1 MKITTIA
8 KTSLAL
14 GLLTTGV
21 ITTTTQA
28 ANATTPSST
37 KVETPQQTAN
47 ATTPSS
53 TKVEA
58 PQQAANATT
67 PSSTKVEAPQQT
79 PNATTPSS
87 TKVETPQQTP
97 NATTPS
103 STKVEAPQQAANATT
118 PSSTKVEAPQQAANA
133 TTLSSTKVE
142 TPQQTPN
149 APTPPSTKVE
159 TPQQAANATTPS
171 STKVETPQQTP
182 NATTPSST
190 KVETPQSPTTKQ
202 VPTEIN
208 PKFKDL
214 RAYYTKPSLEFKN
227 EIGIILKKWTTIR
240 FMNVVPDYFIYKI
253 ALVGKDDKKY
263 GEGVHRNVDVFV
275 VLEENNYNLEKY
287 SVGGITK
294 SNSKKVDHKA
304 GVRITKEDNKG
315 TISHDVSEFK
325 ITKEQISLK
334 ELDFKLRK
342 QLVENHN
349 LYGNVGSGKIVIKM
363 KNGGKYT
370 FELHKKLQENRMA
383 DVIDGTNIDNIE
395 VNIK

>member
-21 ITTTTQA
+21 ITTTTQE

-37 KVETPQQTAN
+37 KVETPQS
-47 ATTPSS
+47 TPPS

-58 PQQAANATT
+58 PQ
-67 PSSTKVEAPQQT
+67 SK
-79 PNATTPSS
+79 PNATTP
-87 TKVETPQQTP
+87 P
-97 NATTPS
+97 
-103 STKVEAPQQAANATT
+103 
-118 PSSTKVEAPQQAANA
+118 
-133 TTLSSTKVE
+133 
-142 TPQQTPN
+142 
-149 APTPPSTKVE
+149 
-159 TPQQAANATTPS
+159 

-240 FMNVVPDYFIYKI
+240 FMNIVPDYFIYKI

-263 GEGVHRNVDVFV
+263 DEGVHRNVDVFV
-275 VLEENNYNLEKY
+275 VLEEKNKYGVERY

-342 QLVENHN
+342 QLIENHN
-349 LYGNVGSGKIVIKM
+349 LYGNVGSGKIVINM

>member
-1 MKITTIA
+1 MKMRTIA

-14 GLLTTGV
+14 ELLTTGA
-21 ITTTTQA
+21 ITVTTQSVKAEKIQSTKVDKVPTLKAERLAMINITAGANSATTQA
-28 ANATTPSST
+28 ANTRQERTPKLEKAPNTNEEKTSASKIEKISQPKQEEQKTLNISATPAPKQEQSQTTTESTTPKT
-37 KVETPQQTAN
+37 KVT
-47 ATTPSS
+47 
-53 TKVEA
+53 
-58 PQQAANATT
+58 
-67 PSSTKVEAPQQT
+67 
-79 PNATTPSS
+79 
-87 TKVETPQQTP
+87 
-97 NATTPS
+97 
-103 STKVEAPQQAANATT
+103 
-118 PSSTKVEAPQQAANA
+118 
-133 TTLSSTKVE
+133 
-142 TPQQTPN
+142 
-149 APTPPSTKVE
+149 TPPSTN
-159 TPQQAANATTPS
+159 TPQPMQ
-171 STKVETPQQTP
+171 STK
-182 NATTPSST
+182 SD
-190 KVETPQSPTTKQ
+190 TPQSPTTKQ

-342 QLVENHN
+342 QLIEKNN

>member
-37 KVETPQQTAN
+37 KVEAPQSTPPSTKIEAPQSKPNATTPPSTKVEAPQQTAN
-47 ATTPSS
+47 ATTPPS
-53 TKVEA
+53 TKV
-58 PQQAANATT
+58 T
-67 PSSTKVEAPQQT
+67 
-79 PNATTPSS
+79 
-87 TKVETPQQTP
+87 
-97 NATTPS
+97 
-103 STKVEAPQQAANATT
+103 
-118 PSSTKVEAPQQAANA
+118 
-133 TTLSSTKVE
+133 
-142 TPQQTPN
+142 
-149 APTPPSTKVE
+149 TPPSTN
-159 TPQQAANATTPS
+159 TPQPMQ
-171 STKVETPQQTP
+171 STK
-182 NATTPSST
+182 SD
-190 KVETPQSPTTKQ
+190 TPQSPTTKQ

-214 RAYYTKPSLEFKN
+214 RAYYTKPGLEFKN

-342 QLVENHN
+342 QLIEKNN

>member
-37 KVETPQQTAN
+37 KVEAPQSTPPSTKIEAPQSKPNATTPPSTKVEAPQQTAN
-47 ATTPSS
+47 ATTPPS
-53 TKVEA
+53 TKV
-58 PQQAANATT
+58 T
-67 PSSTKVEAPQQT
+67 
-79 PNATTPSS
+79 
-87 TKVETPQQTP
+87 
-97 NATTPS
+97 
-103 STKVEAPQQAANATT
+103 
-118 PSSTKVEAPQQAANA
+118 
-133 TTLSSTKVE
+133 
-142 TPQQTPN
+142 
-149 APTPPSTKVE
+149 TPPSTN
-159 TPQQAANATTPS
+159 TPQPMQ
-171 STKVETPQQTP
+171 STK
-182 NATTPSST
+182 SD
-190 KVETPQSPTTKQ
+190 TPQSPTTKQ

-294 SNSKKVDHKA
+294 SNSKKVYHKA

-342 QLVENHN
+342 QLIEKNN

>member
-37 KVETPQQTAN
+37 KVEAPQSTPPSTKIEAPQSKPNATTPPSTKVEAPQSKPNATTPPSTKVEAPQQTAN
-47 ATTPSS
+47 ATTPPS
-53 TKVEA
+53 TKV
-58 PQQAANATT
+58 T
-67 PSSTKVEAPQQT
+67 
-79 PNATTPSS
+79 
-87 TKVETPQQTP
+87 
-97 NATTPS
+97 
-103 STKVEAPQQAANATT
+103 
-118 PSSTKVEAPQQAANA
+118 
-133 TTLSSTKVE
+133 
-142 TPQQTPN
+142 
-149 APTPPSTKVE
+149 TPPSTN
-159 TPQQAANATTPS
+159 TPQPMQ
-171 STKVETPQQTP
+171 STK
-182 NATTPSST
+182 SD
-190 KVETPQSPTTKQ
+190 TPQSPTTKQ

-227 EIGIILKKWTTIR
+227 EIGIIFKKWTTIR

-342 QLVENHN
+342 QLIEKNN

>member
-14 GLLTTGV
+14 GILTTGV

-28 ANATTPSST
+28 A
-37 KVETPQQTAN
+37 
-47 ATTPSS
+47 
-53 TKVEA
+53 
-58 PQQAANATT
+58 
-67 PSSTKVEAPQQT
+67 
-79 PNATTPSS
+79 
-87 TKVETPQQTP
+87 

-133 TTLSSTKVE
+133 TTPSSTKVE

-149 APTPPSTKVE
+149 APT
-159 TPQQAANATTPS
+159 TP
-171 STKVETPQQTP
+171 
-182 NATTPSST
+182 ST

-294 SNSKKVDHKA
+294 SNSKKVNHKA

-342 QLVENHN
+342 QLIEKNN

-370 FELHKKLQENRMA
+370 FELHKKLQEYRMA

>member
-28 ANATTPSST
+28 AKAS
-37 KVETPQQTAN
+37 
-47 ATTPSS
+47 TPSS

-58 PQQAANATT
+58 PQSTPPSTKVEAPQSKPNATT

-79 PNATTPSS
+79 
-87 TKVETPQQTP
+87 
-97 NATTPS
+97 
-103 STKVEAPQQAANATT
+103 ANATT
-118 PSSTKVEAPQQAANA
+118 PPSTNTPQPIQSTK
-133 TTLSSTKVE
+133 SD
-142 TPQQTPN
+142 
-149 APTPPSTKVE
+149 
-159 TPQQAANATTPS
+159 
-171 STKVETPQQTP
+171 
-182 NATTPSST
+182 
-190 KVETPQSPTTKQ
+190 TPQSPTTKQ

-240 FMNVVPDYFIYKI
+240 FMNIVPDYFIYKI

-315 TISHDVSEFK
+315 IISHDVSEFK

-342 QLVENHN
+342 QLIEKNN

>member
-37 KVETPQQTAN
+37 KIEAPKKTPT
-47 ATTPSS
+47 S
-53 TKVEA
+53 TKIEA
-58 PQQAANATT
+58 PQQKPNATT

-87 TKVETPQQTP
+87 TKVEP
-97 NATTPS
+97 
-103 STKVEAPQQAANATT
+103 
-118 PSSTKVEAPQQAANA
+118 
-133 TTLSSTKVE
+133 L
-142 TPQQTPN
+142 
-149 APTPPSTKVE
+149 
-159 TPQQAANATTPS
+159 
-171 STKVETPQQTP
+171 
-182 NATTPSST
+182 
-190 KVETPQSPTTKQ
+190 QSPTTKQ

-240 FMNVVPDYFIYKI
+240 FMNIVPDYFIYKI

-315 TISHDVSEFK
+315 IISHDVSEFK

-342 QLVENHN
+342 QLIE
-349 LYGNVGSGKIVIKM
+349 KIICTV
-363 KNGGKYT
+363 T
-370 FELHKKLQENRMA
+370 LVQVKLLL
-383 DVIDGTNIDNIE
+383 
-395 VNIK
+395 K

>member
-21 ITTTTQA
+21 ITTTTQ
-28 ANATTPSST
+28 
-37 KVETPQQTAN
+37 EAN

-58 PQQAANATT
+58 PQST
-67 PSSTKVEAPQQT
+67 PPSTKAEAPQSK
-79 PNATTPSS
+79 PNATTP
-87 TKVETPQQTP
+87 P
-97 NATTPS
+97 
-103 STKVEAPQQAANATT
+103 
-118 PSSTKVEAPQQAANA
+118 
-133 TTLSSTKVE
+133 
-142 TPQQTPN
+142 
-149 APTPPSTKVE
+149 
-159 TPQQAANATTPS
+159 

-240 FMNVVPDYFIYKI
+240 FMNIVPDYFIYKI

-263 GEGVHRNVDVFV
+263 DEGVHRNVDVFV
-275 VLEENNYNLEKY
+275 VLEEKNKYGVERY

-342 QLVENHN
+342 QLIENHN
-349 LYGNVGSGKIVIKM
+349 LYGNVGSGKIVINM

>member
-37 KVETPQQTAN
+37 KVEAPQSTPPSTKVEAPQQTAN
-47 ATTPSS
+47 ATTPPS
-53 TKVEA
+53 TKVI
-58 PQQAANATT
+58 
-67 PSSTKVEAPQQT
+67 
-79 PNATTPSS
+79 
-87 TKVETPQQTP
+87 
-97 NATTPS
+97 
-103 STKVEAPQQAANATT
+103 
-118 PSSTKVEAPQQAANA
+118 
-133 TTLSSTKVE
+133 
-142 TPQQTPN
+142 
-149 APTPPSTKVE
+149 TPPSTN
-159 TPQQAANATTPS
+159 TPQPMQ
-171 STKVETPQQTP
+171 STK
-182 NATTPSST
+182 SD
-190 KVETPQSPTTKQ
+190 TPQSPTTKQ

-342 QLVENHN
+342 QLIEKNN

>member
-37 KVETPQQTAN
+37 KVEAPQSTPPSTKIEAPQSKPNATTPPSTKVEAPQQTAN
-47 ATTPSS
+47 ATTPPS
-53 TKVEA
+53 TKV
-58 PQQAANATT
+58 T
-67 PSSTKVEAPQQT
+67 
-79 PNATTPSS
+79 
-87 TKVETPQQTP
+87 
-97 NATTPS
+97 
-103 STKVEAPQQAANATT
+103 
-118 PSSTKVEAPQQAANA
+118 
-133 TTLSSTKVE
+133 
-142 TPQQTPN
+142 
-149 APTPPSTKVE
+149 TPPSTN
-159 TPQQAANATTPS
+159 TPQPMQ
-171 STKVETPQQTP
+171 STK
-182 NATTPSST
+182 SD
-190 KVETPQSPTTKQ
+190 TPQSPTTKQ

-253 ALVGKDDKKY
+253 SLVGKDDKKY

-342 QLVENHN
+342 QLIEKNN

>member
-37 KVETPQQTAN
+37 KVEAPQQTAN
-47 ATTPSS
+47 ATTP
-53 TKVEA
+53 
-58 PQQAANATT
+58 P
-67 PSSTKVEAPQQT
+67 
-79 PNATTPSS
+79 
-87 TKVETPQQTP
+87 
-97 NATTPS
+97 
-103 STKVEAPQQAANATT
+103 
-118 PSSTKVEAPQQAANA
+118 
-133 TTLSSTKVE
+133 
-142 TPQQTPN
+142 
-149 APTPPSTKVE
+149 
-159 TPQQAANATTPS
+159 

-190 KVETPQSPTTKQ
+190 KVETTQAANATTPSSTKVEVPQSTPLSTKVEAPQSKPNATTPPSSNVDTSPPQSPTTKQ

-214 RAYYTKPSLEFKN
+214 RAYYTKPSIEFKN

-304 GVRITKEDNKG
+304 GVRITKEDNEG
-315 TISHDVSEFK
+315 IISHDVSEFK

-342 QLVENHN
+342 QLIEKNN

>member
-21 ITTTTQA
+21 ITTTTQ
-28 ANATTPSST
+28 
-37 KVETPQQTAN
+37 EAN

-58 PQQAANATT
+58 PQST
-67 PSSTKVEAPQQT
+67 PPSTKVEAPQSK
-79 PNATTPSS
+79 PNATTP
-87 TKVETPQQTP
+87 P
-97 NATTPS
+97 
-103 STKVEAPQQAANATT
+103 
-118 PSSTKVEAPQQAANA
+118 
-133 TTLSSTKVE
+133 
-142 TPQQTPN
+142 
-149 APTPPSTKVE
+149 
-159 TPQQAANATTPS
+159 
-171 STKVETPQQTP
+171 
-182 NATTPSST
+182 ST

-240 FMNVVPDYFIYKI
+240 FMNIVPDYFIYKI
-253 ALVGKDDKKY
+253 ALVGKDNKKY
-263 GEGVHRNVDVFV
+263 DEGVHRNVDVFV
-275 VLEENNYNLEKY
+275 VLEEKNKYGVERY

-342 QLVENHN
+342 QLIENHN
-349 LYGNVGSGKIVIKM
+349 LYGNVGSGKIVINM

>member
-21 ITTTTQA
+21 ITTTTQ
-28 ANATTPSST
+28 
-37 KVETPQQTAN
+37 EAN

-58 PQQAANATT
+58 PQST
-67 PSSTKVEAPQQT
+67 PPSTKVEAPQSK
-79 PNATTPSS
+79 PNATTP
-87 TKVETPQQTP
+87 P
-97 NATTPS
+97 
-103 STKVEAPQQAANATT
+103 
-118 PSSTKVEAPQQAANA
+118 
-133 TTLSSTKVE
+133 
-142 TPQQTPN
+142 
-149 APTPPSTKVE
+149 
-159 TPQQAANATTPS
+159 

-240 FMNVVPDYFIYKI
+240 FMNIVPDYFIYKI

-263 GEGVHRNVDVFV
+263 DEGVHRNVDVFV
-275 VLEENNYNLEKY
+275 VLEEKNKYGVERY

-342 QLVENHN
+342 QLIENHN

>member
-21 ITTTTQA
+21 ITTTTQ
-28 ANATTPSST
+28 
-37 KVETPQQTAN
+37 EAN

-58 PQQAANATT
+58 PQST
-67 PSSTKVEAPQQT
+67 PPSTKVEAPQSK
-79 PNATTPSS
+79 PNAT
-87 TKVETPQQTP
+87 
-97 NATTPS
+97 
-103 STKVEAPQQAANATT
+103 
-118 PSSTKVEAPQQAANA
+118 
-133 TTLSSTKVE
+133 
-142 TPQQTPN
+142 
-149 APTPPSTKVE
+149 TPPSTKVE
-159 TPQQAANATTPS
+159 TPQQTL
-171 STKVETPQQTP
+171 

-240 FMNVVPDYFIYKI
+240 FMNIVPDYFIYKI

-263 GEGVHRNVDVFV
+263 DEGVHRNVDVFV
-275 VLEENNYNLEKY
+275 VLEEKNKYGVERY

-342 QLVENHN
+342 QLIENHN
-349 LYGNVGSGKIVIKM
+349 LYGNVGSGKIVINM

>member
-37 KVETPQQTAN
+37 KVE
-47 ATTPSS
+47 
-53 TKVEA
+53 A

-67 PSSTKVEAPQQT
+67 PSSIKEETPQQT

-97 NATTPS
+97 NA
-103 STKVEAPQQAANATT
+103 
-118 PSSTKVEAPQQAANA
+118 
-133 TTLSSTKVE
+133 
-142 TPQQTPN
+142 
-149 APTPPSTKVE
+149 PTPP
-159 TPQQAANATTPS
+159 
-171 STKVETPQQTP
+171 
-182 NATTPSST
+182 ST

-294 SNSKKVDHKA
+294 TNSKKVDHKA

-342 QLVENHN
+342 QLIEKNN

>member
-37 KVETPQQTAN
+37 KVEAPQQTAN
-47 ATTPSS
+47 ATTPPSTKVETPQQTPTATTPSS
-53 TKVEA
+53 TKVETT
-58 PQQAANATT
+58 QAANATT
-67 PSSTKVEAPQQT
+67 PSSTKVEVPQST
-79 PNATTPSS
+79 PL
-87 TKVETPQQTP
+87 
-97 NATTPS
+97 
-103 STKVEAPQQAANATT
+103 STKVEAPQ
-118 PSSTKVEAPQQAANA
+118 SK
-133 TTLSSTKVE
+133 
-142 TPQQTPN
+142 
-149 APTPPSTKVE
+149 
-159 TPQQAANATTPS
+159 
-171 STKVETPQQTP
+171 P
-182 NATTPSST
+182 NATTPPSSNVDT
-190 KVETPQSPTTKQ
+190 SPPQSPTTKQ

-214 RAYYTKPSLEFKN
+214 RAYYTKPSIEFKN

-315 TISHDVSEFK
+315 IISHDVSEFK

-342 QLVENHN
+342 QLIEKNN

>member
-37 KVETPQQTAN
+37 KVEAPQQTAN
-47 ATTPSS
+47 ATTPH
-53 TKVEA
+53 
-58 PQQAANATT
+58 
-67 PSSTKVEAPQQT
+67 
-79 PNATTPSS
+79 
-87 TKVETPQQTP
+87 
-97 NATTPS
+97 
-103 STKVEAPQQAANATT
+103 
-118 PSSTKVEAPQQAANA
+118 
-133 TTLSSTKVE
+133 
-142 TPQQTPN
+142 
-149 APTPPSTKVE
+149 
-159 TPQQAANATTPS
+159 

-190 KVETPQSPTTKQ
+190 KVETTQAANATTPSSTKVETPQQAANATTPSSTKVEVPQSTPLSTKVEAPQSKPNATTPPSSNVDTSPPQSPTTKQ

-214 RAYYTKPSLEFKN
+214 RAYYTKPSIEFKN

-315 TISHDVSEFK
+315 IISHDVSEFK

-342 QLVENHN
+342 QLIEKNN

>member
-37 KVETPQQTAN
+37 KVE
-47 ATTPSS
+47 
-53 TKVEA
+53 A
-58 PQQAANATT
+58 PQQAA
-67 PSSTKVEAPQQT
+67 
-79 PNATTPSS
+79 
-87 TKVETPQQTP
+87 

-133 TTLSSTKVE
+133 TTPPSTKVE
-142 TPQQTPN
+142 APKQTPN

-159 TPQQAANATTPS
+159 A
-171 STKVETPQQTP
+171 
-182 NATTPSST
+182 
-190 KVETPQSPTTKQ
+190 PQSPTTKQ

-208 PKFKDL
+208 PKFKNL

-342 QLVENHN
+342 QLIEKNN

-370 FELHKKLQENRMA
+370 FELHKKLQEDRMA

>member
-37 KVETPQQTAN
+37 KI
-47 ATTPSS
+47 
-53 TKVEA
+53 EA
-58 PQQAANATT
+58 PQQ
-67 PSSTKVEAPQQT
+67 V
-79 PNATTPSS
+79 
-87 TKVETPQQTP
+87 
-97 NATTPS
+97 
-103 STKVEAPQQAANATT
+103 
-118 PSSTKVEAPQQAANA
+118 
-133 TTLSSTKVE
+133 
-142 TPQQTPN
+142 
-149 APTPPSTKVE
+149 
-159 TPQQAANATTPS
+159 ANATTPS

-182 NATTPSST
+182 NATTPPSTKVEAPKQTPNAPTPPST

-253 ALVGKDDKKY
+253 ALVGKNDKKY

-342 QLVENHN
+342 QLIENHN

>member
-1 MKITTIA
+1 MKITMIA

-28 ANATTPSST
+28 AKAS
-37 KVETPQQTAN
+37 
-47 ATTPSS
+47 TPSS

-58 PQQAANATT
+58 PQSTPPSTKVEAPQSKPNATT

-79 PNATTPSS
+79 
-87 TKVETPQQTP
+87 
-97 NATTPS
+97 
-103 STKVEAPQQAANATT
+103 
-118 PSSTKVEAPQQAANA
+118 ANA
-133 TTLSSTKVE
+133 TTLPSTKV
-142 TPQQTPN
+142 T
-149 APTPPSTKVE
+149 TPPSTN
-159 TPQQAANATTPS
+159 TPQPMQ
-171 STKVETPQQTP
+171 STK
-182 NATTPSST
+182 SD
-190 KVETPQSPTTKQ
+190 TPQSPTTKQ

-240 FMNVVPDYFIYKI
+240 FMNIVPDYFIYKI

-315 TISHDVSEFK
+315 IISHDVSEFK

-342 QLVENHN
+342 QLIEKNN

>member
-21 ITTTTQA
+21 ITTTTQ
-28 ANATTPSST
+28 
-37 KVETPQQTAN
+37 EAN

-58 PQQAANATT
+58 RQST
-67 PSSTKVEAPQQT
+67 PPSTKVEAPQSK
-79 PNATTPSS
+79 PNATTP
-87 TKVETPQQTP
+87 P
-97 NATTPS
+97 
-103 STKVEAPQQAANATT
+103 
-118 PSSTKVEAPQQAANA
+118 
-133 TTLSSTKVE
+133 
-142 TPQQTPN
+142 
-149 APTPPSTKVE
+149 
-159 TPQQAANATTPS
+159 

-240 FMNVVPDYFIYKI
+240 FMNIVPDYFIYKI

-263 GEGVHRNVDVFV
+263 DEGVHRNVDVFV
-275 VLEENNYNLEKY
+275 VLEEKNKYGVERY

-342 QLVENHN
+342 QLIENHN
-349 LYGNVGSGKIVIKM
+349 LYGNVGSGKIVINM

>member
-37 KVETPQQTAN
+37 KVEAPQQTAN
-47 ATTPSS
+47 ATTP
-53 TKVEA
+53 
-58 PQQAANATT
+58 P
-67 PSSTKVEAPQQT
+67 
-79 PNATTPSS
+79 
-87 TKVETPQQTP
+87 
-97 NATTPS
+97 
-103 STKVEAPQQAANATT
+103 
-118 PSSTKVEAPQQAANA
+118 
-133 TTLSSTKVE
+133 
-142 TPQQTPN
+142 
-149 APTPPSTKVE
+149 
-159 TPQQAANATTPS
+159 

-190 KVETPQSPTTKQ
+190 KVETTQAANATTPSSTKVEVPQSTPLSTKVEAPQSKPNATTPPSSNVDTSPPQSPTTKQ

-214 RAYYTKPSLEFKN
+214 RAYYTKPSIEFKN

-315 TISHDVSEFK
+315 IISHDVSEFK

-342 QLVENHN
+342 QLIEKNN

-370 FELHKKLQENRMA
+370 FELHKKLQEHRMA

>member
-21 ITTTTQA
+21 ITTTTQ
-28 ANATTPSST
+28 
-37 KVETPQQTAN
+37 EAN

-58 PQQAANATT
+58 PQST
-67 PSSTKVEAPQQT
+67 PPSTKVEAPQSK
-79 PNATTPSS
+79 PNATTP
-87 TKVETPQQTP
+87 P
-97 NATTPS
+97 
-103 STKVEAPQQAANATT
+103 
-118 PSSTKVEAPQQAANA
+118 
-133 TTLSSTKVE
+133 
-142 TPQQTPN
+142 
-149 APTPPSTKVE
+149 
-159 TPQQAANATTPS
+159 

-240 FMNVVPDYFIYKI
+240 FMNIVSDYFIYKI

-263 GEGVHRNVDVFV
+263 DEGVHRNVDVFV
-275 VLEENNYNLEKY
+275 VLEEKNKYGVERY

-342 QLVENHN
+342 QLIENHN
-349 LYGNVGSGKIVIKM
+349 LYGNVGSGKIVINM

>member
-28 ANATTPSST
+28 ANATTRSST
-37 KVETPQQTAN
+37 KVEAPQSTPPSTKIEAPQSKPNATTPPSTKVEAPQQTAN
-47 ATTPSS
+47 ATTPPS
-53 TKVEA
+53 TKV
-58 PQQAANATT
+58 T
-67 PSSTKVEAPQQT
+67 
-79 PNATTPSS
+79 
-87 TKVETPQQTP
+87 
-97 NATTPS
+97 
-103 STKVEAPQQAANATT
+103 
-118 PSSTKVEAPQQAANA
+118 
-133 TTLSSTKVE
+133 
-142 TPQQTPN
+142 
-149 APTPPSTKVE
+149 TPPSTN
-159 TPQQAANATTPS
+159 TPQPMQ
-171 STKVETPQQTP
+171 STK
-182 NATTPSST
+182 SD
-190 KVETPQSPTTKQ
+190 TPQSPTTKQ

-342 QLVENHN
+342 QLIEKNN

>member
-37 KVETPQQTAN
+37 KVEA
-47 ATTPSS
+47 
-53 TKVEA
+53 
-58 PQQAANATT
+58 
-67 PSSTKVEAPQQT
+67 
-79 PNATTPSS
+79 
-87 TKVETPQQTP
+87 
-97 NATTPS
+97 
-103 STKVEAPQQAANATT
+103 
-118 PSSTKVEAPQQAANA
+118 
-133 TTLSSTKVE
+133 
-142 TPQQTPN
+142 
-149 APTPPSTKVE
+149 
-159 TPQQAANATTPS
+159 PQQAANATTPS

-182 NATTPSST
+182 NAPTPSSTKVETPQQTPNAPTTPST

-294 SNSKKVDHKA
+294 SNSKKVNHKA

-342 QLVENHN
+342 QLIEKNN

-370 FELHKKLQENRMA
+370 FELHKKLQEYRMA